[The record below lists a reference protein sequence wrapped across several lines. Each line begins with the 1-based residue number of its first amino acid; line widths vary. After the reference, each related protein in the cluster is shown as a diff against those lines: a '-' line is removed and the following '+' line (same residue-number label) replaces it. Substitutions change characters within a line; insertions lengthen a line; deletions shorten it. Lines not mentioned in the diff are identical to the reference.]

1 MGNNCCFDREYTRY
15 KAKSVLEQYGLA
27 STDYHTFVVA
37 SQNRDY
43 EQLVELLSSL
53 EPYRMPED
61 SDAHHAWADNP
72 RTIGVIAGTRL
83 AIAAYSEGEDVAQ
96 EAKDR
101 VRRAG
106 GIATLVDFVR
116 SPESTK
122 DRVDCGLVA
131 LSYLAIDCPAN
142 CLDMYRHGLFPL
154 LFPFMDNQV
163 EGVRSTAF
171 SLASNIYRLSPRYR
185 YEFVDRGGI
194 PLIIRH
200 IRGTPN
206 SIDSDWDAVEALQDL
221 VTADSGEVDEK
232 LATAI
237 IQERG
242 AVRRI
247 QALKKSPERDLSL
260 AAGRLEHSLR
270 SSENR
275 LLSS

>member
-15 KAKSVLEQYGLA
+15 RAKSLLEEYGLG

-37 SQNRDY
+37 SHNHDY
-43 EQLVELLSSL
+43 ERLVELLSSL
-53 EPYRMPED
+53 EPYSMPEN

-72 RTIGVIAGTRL
+72 RSIGVIAGTRL
-83 AIAAYSEGEDVAQ
+83 AIAAYSEGEDVAR

-101 VRRAG
+101 VRLAG
-106 GIATLVDFVR
+106 GIASLVDFVR

-131 LSYLAIDCPAN
+131 LSYLAIDCPPN
-142 CLDMYRHGLFPL
+142 CQEMYQHGLFPL
-154 LFPFMDNQV
+154 LFPFMDSPV

-185 YEFVDRGGI
+185 YEFVERGGV

-200 IRGTPN
+200 IRGTAD

-221 VTADSGEVDEK
+221 VTADSGKIDEK
-232 LATAI
+232 IAMAI
-237 IQERG
+237 VQERG
-242 AVRRI
+242 ALRRI
-247 QALKKSPERDLSL
+247 QTLKKSPEKDLSQ
-260 AAGRLEHSLR
+260 AASRLEASLVP
-270 SSENR
+270 SEKR
-275 LLSS
+275 LSS